1 MHKDLSYISQ
11 SLLTKDAGK
20 RNQALRLDVRDCAP
34 YVLYNFAAMKANGK
48 KSRETENILTIKFLK
63 L

>member
-1 MHKDLSYISQ
+1 MYTHGWISDFLNIISY
-11 SLLTKDAGK
+11 
-20 RNQALRLDVRDCAP
+20 V
-34 YVLYNFAAMKANGK
+34 VLYNFAAVKANGK